1 MDGGGG
7 KAAPRAR
14 DGGEAAAARA
24 ADGGEAAA
32 VRARTPA
39 GRRPH
44 ELRTAARQ
52 RLRELG
58 TAAAR
63 AGDGGEARPRVW
75 PGDGVDAGEAWPAA
89 ESAGRQRHV
98 VPAC

>member
-24 ADGGEAAA
+24 ADGGEAAVA
-32 VRARTPA
+32 RA
-39 GRRPH
+39 GDGG
-44 ELRTAARQ
+44 AA
-52 RLRELG
+52 
-58 TAAAR
+58 AAAR
-63 AGDGGEARPRVW
+63 AGDGGEARPRVR

-89 ESAGRQRHV
+89 ESARRQRHA